1 MHPVVSMAM
10 NLNGGPEKDQELR
23 VMCYDD
29 EKDFLALAF
38 KVDEIV
44 INSIKYNETNPN
56 CNQKT
61 EFLMTLIEALYDGD
75 LFSKGHTEF
84 SDYFNKKK
92 SNDFDT

>member
-1 MHPVVSMAM
+1 MAM
-10 NLNGGPEKDQELR
+10 NINGEPPKDQEMR

-38 KVDEIV
+38 KVDEII

-56 CNQKT
+56 CIQKT

-75 LFSKGHTEF
+75 LFTKGQTEF
-84 SDYFNKKK
+84 SDYFN
-92 SNDFDT
+92 